1 MHLKALIWPVSWD
14 VFSMKIAKNQFPS
27 PKNKCYVTIN
37 FEDNFLIFFNREL
50 KRKPKKSK
58 SRSNSTAGTLKKQKS
73 IKEKENL
80 IGDGLLSEDLPW
92 WIN

>member
-1 MHLKALIWPVSWD
+1 
-14 VFSMKIAKNQFPS
+14 MKVAKYQSAS
-27 PKNKCYVTIN
+27 PKDYICNVKSEIKVHIIPN
-37 FEDNFLIFFNREL
+37 PIVRFEDNFLIFCNREL

-80 IGDGLLSEDLPW
+80 IGGGLLSEDLP
-92 WIN
+92 